1 MAAAGRIF
9 KDTVVGGLLFLV
21 PVALL
26 ALVLGRVL
34 KAVGRAAEPVAQRFG
49 TSAVA
54 GIGVSTIV
62 AVVILL
68 LVCLAAGAFARTPW
82 GRKATAW
89 FEESLLGGLPQ
100 YRMVKSLAEGLTQ
113 VQDSAG
119 LRVALAS
126 VEDAWQLSY
135 VMEELDNGW
144 LVVFLPQAPTPM
156 SGNVMYLP
164 PERVRLLRMTAPQAV
179 QLVKRLG
186 IGSREALRGERLEAT
201 PRA

>member
-1 MAAAGRIF
+1 
-9 KDTVVGGLLFLV
+9 
-21 PVALL
+21 
-26 ALVLGRVL
+26 
-34 KAVGRAAEPVAQRFG
+34 
-49 TSAVA
+49 
-54 GIGVSTIV
+54 
-62 AVVILL
+62 VILL
-68 LVCLAAGAFARTPW
+68 AIAFAAGVLARTTI
-82 GRKATAW
+82 GQRITHW
-89 FEESLLGGLPQ
+89 FEQSILGGLPQ

-164 PERVRLLRMTAPQAV
+164 PERVRLLHMTAPQAV

-201 PRA
+201 PGA

>member
-1 MAAAGRIF
+1 MSGATRIL

-26 ALVLGRVL
+26 ALVLGKAL
-34 KAVGRAAEPVAQRFG
+34 KAVGRAAEPIAQRFP
-49 TSAVA
+49 SNAVA
-54 GIGVSTIV
+54 GVALSTV
-62 AVVILL
+62 FAVVFLL
-68 LVCLAAGAFARTPW
+68 LVCFAAGAFARTLW
-82 GRKATAW
+82 GRRTTAW

-113 VQDSAG
+113 VQDAGG

-126 VEDAWQLSY
+126 IEDAWQLAY
-135 VMEELDNGW
+135 VMEELGNGW

-164 PERVRLLRMTAPQAV
+164 PDRVRPLDMTVAQAM
-179 QLVKRLG
+179 QLVKKLG
-186 IGSREALRGERLEAT
+186 IGSAQALRGASLDAMS
-201 PRA
+201 RA

>member
-1 MAAAGRIF
+1 MAATGRIL

-26 ALVLGRVL
+26 GLVLGKAL
-34 KAVGRAAEPVAQRFG
+34 KAVGRAAEPIAQRFP
-49 TSAVA
+49 SNAVA
-54 GIGVSTIV
+54 GVALSTVI
-62 AVVILL
+62 AVVFLL
-68 LVCLAAGAFARTPW
+68 LACFAAGAFARTLW
-82 GRKATAW
+82 GRRTTAW

-113 VQDSAG
+113 VQAAGG

-126 VEDAWQLSY
+126 VEDAWQLAY
-135 VMEELDNGW
+135 VMEQLDNGW
-144 LVVFLPQAPTPM
+144 SVVFLPQAPTPM

-164 PERVRLLRMTAPQAV
+164 PDRVRPLDMTVAQAM
-179 QLVKRLG
+179 QLVKKLG
-186 IGSREALRGERLEAT
+186 IGSREALRGTSLEST